1 MSRPLRI
8 NYENAYYHVMNRGRG
23 RQLIFPTDA
32 YYEDF
37 MRGLNEAHQRFGIEC
52 HAYCLM
58 SNHYHLLL
66 KTPRANLSR
75 AMRHIDGVYTQRHN
89 RRRKTDGSL
98 FRGRYKAI
106 VIDADSS
113 LLQVSRYIHRNPIEL
128 RKPLVQKLS
137 DYVWSSY
144 PAYLNFTQKPDW
156 LYKDVVYEVLN
167 SQQKYATYRR
177 FVERGNDEE
186 TTHFYQRAHTPIV
199 FGDATFKAAVRKKAA
214 IDQEVAQKQW
224 QEWVPVATVITQ
236 VARHFDI
243 PEDGIRHAKRGKG
256 QRNIARAIAMKLGQ
270 ECSGATLNELAQTFN
285 VGHYSTISQTIR
297 RLNKIMAE
305 DEEVETAYE
314 IVCQKSCR

>member
-1 MSRPLRI
+1 MTRPLRI
-8 NYENAYYHVMNRGRG
+8 HYENAYYHVMNRGRG

-37 MRGLNEAHQRFGIEC
+37 IRGLGESHQRFGVEC

-106 VIDADSS
+106 VVDADSY

-128 RKPLVQKLS
+128 RKPLVQQLS
-137 DYVWSSY
+137 DYSWSSY
-144 PAYLNFTQKPDW
+144 PAYIDYTEAPVW
-156 LYKDVVYEVLN
+156 LYKGTVYDVLN
-167 SQQKYATYRR
+167 SRQKYAAYRR
-177 FVERGNDEE
+177 FVEQGNDQE
-186 TTHFYQRAHTPIV
+186 TTRFYQRPHTPVV
-199 FGDATFKAAVRKKAA
+199 FGDAAFKKAVYKEAAVS
-214 IDQEVAQKQW
+214 QEVSQRQW
-224 QEWVPVATVITQ
+224 QQRVPVSTIITQ
-236 VARHFDI
+236 VARYFDI
-243 PEDGIRHAKRGKG
+243 SEDEICHAKRGQG

-270 ECSGATLNELAQTFN
+270 ERGGATLNELAQAFN
-285 VGHYSTISQTIR
+285 VGHYSTISQTIAR
-297 RLNKIMAE
+297 FNQLLTQN
-305 DEEVETAYE
+305 EELTNVYNMLS
-314 IVCQKSCR
+314 QDF